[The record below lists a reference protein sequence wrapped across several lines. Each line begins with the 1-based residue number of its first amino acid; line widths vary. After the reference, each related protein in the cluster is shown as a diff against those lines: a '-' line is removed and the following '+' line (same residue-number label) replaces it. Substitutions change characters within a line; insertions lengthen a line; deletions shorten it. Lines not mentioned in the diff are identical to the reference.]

1 MSRKEIAAF
10 IYQRKGK
17 RLQLMLVSNRKGT
30 RWILPKG
37 QPEREQLNV
46 EVALDEAYE
55 EAGIIGRVDN
65 SPADVLHYVSS
76 TGDVDLHVYKMQIER
91 LLESWPEQFFRQREM
106 VDVDVAVLMVRKKAL
121 RVGIKKITAE
131 ILNSELPSLQ

>member
-37 QPEREQLNV
+37 QPEREQLDV
-46 EVALDEAYE
+46 EVVLDESYE
-55 EAGIIGRVDN
+55 EAGIIGSVDD
-65 SPADVLHYVSS
+65 SPATVLHYVSS
-76 TGDVDLHVYKMQIER
+76 TGDVNLHVYKIQIGQ
-91 LLESWPEQFFRQREM
+91 LLKNWPERFFRQREM
-106 VDVDVAVLMVRKKAL
+106 VDVNVALLMARKRAL
-121 RVGIKKITAE
+121 RLAIKEITAE
-131 ILNSELPSLQ
+131 ILKSESLGKL